1 MNEHESVILLK
12 NKLKFNDLSI
22 KKIKRFISFLL
33 KYNNH
38 YNLIS
43 KNTEKEIWSR
53 HVLDSAQ
60 LITFLNTDKNLKI
73 SDLGSGAGFPGII
86 LAIYDNNFK
95 FHVKLYEKSAVK
107 REFLLLIKRE
117 LNLQYSV
124 LENVY
129 TKEITADVIVCRAF
143 KKLPEIVKIS
153 REIIK
158 KPHKIVILKGK
169 NAEKEIN
176 DLSLG
181 KNYSYK
187 LHKSMTSLE
196 SKILTMDVV

>member
-1 MNEHESVILLK
+1 MRKTQVLNILSKKFNFKEKSLK
-12 NKLKFNDLSI
+12 KVCLFKEKLLKFNI
-22 KKIKRFISFLL
+22 
-33 KYNNH
+33 N

-43 KNTEKEIWSR
+43 KNTVDDVWLR
-53 HVLDSAQ
+53 HILDSAQ
-60 LITFLNTDKNLKI
+60 IIPLLNAKKGSI
-73 SDLGSGAGFPGII
+73 IADLGTGAGFPGILI
-86 LAIYDNNFK
+86 SMYDHNFK

-107 REFLLLIKRE
+107 REFLLSLKKD
-117 LNLQYSV
+117 LNLKFSV

-129 TKEITADVIVCRAF
+129 ANQINADIIVCRAF
-143 KKLPEIVKIS
+143 KKLSEIIEIS
-153 REIIK
+153 REIVK
-158 KPHKIVILKGK
+158 RPHKIIILKGK

-196 SKILTMDVV
+196 SKIVTMDVV

>member
-1 MNEHESVILLK
+1 MRKTEILEILRK
-12 NKLKFNDLSI
+12 KFNFSQQSLN
-22 KKIKRFISFLL
+22 KICLFKEKLVEFN
-33 KYNNH
+33 KN

-43 KNTEKEIWSR
+43 KNTLDNVWER
-53 HVLDSAQ
+53 HILDSAQ
-60 LITFLNTDKNLKI
+60 IIPLLKAKKGSI
-73 SDLGSGAGFPGII
+73 IADLGTGAGFPGILI
-86 LAIYDNNFK
+86 SIHDHNFK

-196 SKILTMDVV
+196 SKIVTMDVV